1 MNGAS
6 FGIQYFDNTV
16 QKSFIK
22 FDDAKLRF
30 NSFNNDFIFVS
41 GNMGLSVNTPNEK
54 LSVSGNISLVER
66 SSGPSATLGFGK
78 LFVLNNN
85 TLYFMDEAGVSYNL
99 TSLLSGSG
107 SSGQLGYWN
116 GTKTLTGSNSLTFD
130 DTNSILA
137 ISSNIF
143 ITGNILPG
151 ADSAYNLGSSTQRW
165 KEGFFAEDTI
175 HIGEDGNEGTIE
187 YDKVTGKIIFDKVVT
202 YVGVLDGSGT
212 TNNVTFWSDS
222 DTVSGDPNFYWDAA
236 NDRLGLGTGAPNETL
251 TVEGSMSLDSVPTPS
266 STSGY
271 GKIFVNSAD
280 NDLYFVSS
288 ANVVS
293 RLSNQDG
300 NLNNNGVSSTGNVT
314 FWEDPDTITGN
325 ANFYWDAANNQLGL
339 GTTTPNEQ
347 LTVEG
352 VMSLDEQSSE
362 PSLTSG
368 YGKVFVR
375 GDELVY
381 MDSGG
386 TTFDVT
392 LQGTGSVTGNAAAN
406 QVAFWTATDTIDGD
420 TNFQFNNSTYVFTVS
435 GSINLG
441 GAGTIAGSYPTIGGG
456 VNNSATGTE
465 STVAGGNDNTASA
478 LESFVGGGDSNAATS
493 ENATVS

>member
-1 MNGAS
+1 MIGGILTLIQFIWIQIKQTRYGVCFPICYKALVSILIIACMNGAS

-66 SSGPSATLGFGK
+66 SSGPSATLGFVK

-165 KEGFFAEDTI
+165 K
-175 HIGEDGNEGTIE
+175 
-187 YDKVTGKIIFDKVVT
+187 
-202 YVGVLDGSGT
+202 
-212 TNNVTFWSDS
+212 
-222 DTVSGDPNFYWDAA
+222 
-236 NDRLGLGTGAPNETL
+236 
-251 TVEGSMSLDSVPTPS
+251 
-266 STSGY
+266 
-271 GKIFVNSAD
+271 
-280 NDLYFVSS
+280 
-288 ANVVS
+288 
-293 RLSNQDG
+293 
-300 NLNNNGVSSTGNVT
+300 
-314 FWEDPDTITGN
+314 
-325 ANFYWDAANNQLGL
+325 
-339 GTTTPNEQ
+339 
-347 LTVEG
+347 
-352 VMSLDEQSSE
+352 
-362 PSLTSG
+362 
-368 YGKVFVR
+368 
-375 GDELVY
+375 
-381 MDSGG
+381 
-386 TTFDVT
+386 
-392 LQGTGSVTGNAAAN
+392 
-406 QVAFWTATDTIDGD
+406 
-420 TNFQFNNSTYVFTVS
+420 
-435 GSINLG
+435 
-441 GAGTIAGSYPTIGGG
+441 
-456 VNNSATGTE
+456 
-465 STVAGGNDNTASA
+465 
-478 LESFVGGGDSNAATS
+478 
-493 ENATVS
+493 